1 MQPAGLHLLL
11 HGAASRNSGAAPSNR
26 HILCCIRINARATFP
41 SSFQALSVLE
51 KSTRL
56 GVHIAP
62 HPPASRGPRWGGGK
76 GINGRSQHL
85 YFSVRMDRCI
95 LPALPLRSCYF
106 TLHSSPITSLLR
118 ILSLFLSPLSLSLS
132 FLSLSYPSPSRLPTP
147 LSLPLPPS
155 LFLSGSLSLPLSQ
168 LFSIFVHM
176 NLGTLLALGF
186 PDTRDYYRRS

>member
-132 FLSLSYPSPSRLPTP
+132 FLSLSPILLP
-147 LSLPLPPS
+147 LVSLPPS
-155 LFLSGSLSLPLSQ
+155 LSLSLPLS
-168 LFSIFVHM
+168 FS
-176 NLGTLLALGF
+176 LAPSHSLSLSSS
-186 PDTRDYYRRS
+186 PSSCT